1 MIRDQIA
8 PSGPRP
14 AGLPSQKSSKEN
26 HDPVVSAPR
35 PRLPIGR
42 EPPPVL
48 NKIPLPSEQASGEPL
63 DFLPS
68 PSFDDLHMS
77 ISSASD
83 DQRLE
88 PFPDTKREPSL
99 SSSMMSDRPTGGVMT
114 REAVEAKGLAG
125 RGAPITRPV
134 RSGSLLRRQSTSN
147 RQSSVSST
155 SSAIPGSM
163 DPPTAPLAM
172 RTRRQNQYPP
182 ISANNGGK
190 GQRKS
195 IGFGGTESDTSFR
208 TSHRRRPSLASSITA
223 SASNQSLSDA
233 TNGSRMS
240 DSSGNFQGDTSR
252 LTTPRASKT
261 KSLQPPSRH
270 NQESSSTPRGTPDHS
285 RSLSYAGKSPGRH
298 NGRNTSTPSSAA
310 RRMSQMPSSNSH
322 ASGLGARTI
331 SPTDTRRMK
340 RMSTMHG
347 APPLPNTPPVNQQDP
362 SHLRGS

>member
-1 MIRDQIA
+1 MIREQTA

-26 HDPVVSAPR
+26 YDPVASAPR

-88 PFPDTKREPSL
+88 PFPDTTREPSL
-99 SSSMMSDRPTGGVMT
+99 SGSMISDKPTGGVLT
-114 REAVEAKGLAG
+114 RDAVEAKGLAG
-125 RGAPITRPV
+125 RGAPISRPV

-147 RQSSVSST
+147 RQSSASST

-190 GQRKS
+190 GQ
-195 IGFGGTESDTSFR
+195 
-208 TSHRRRPSLASSITA
+208 
-223 SASNQSLSDA
+223 
-233 TNGSRMS
+233 
-240 DSSGNFQGDTSR
+240 
-252 LTTPRASKT
+252 
-261 KSLQPPSRH
+261 
-270 NQESSSTPRGTPDHS
+270 
-285 RSLSYAGKSPGRH
+285 
-298 NGRNTSTPSSAA
+298 
-310 RRMSQMPSSNSH
+310 
-322 ASGLGARTI
+322 
-331 SPTDTRRMK
+331 
-340 RMSTMHG
+340 
-347 APPLPNTPPVNQQDP
+347 
-362 SHLRGS
+362 